1 MCPPAST
8 GGSPSQSGAGSQ
20 ADKPA
25 PTEPAAA
32 RLARAKLNYALH
44 VTGRRADG
52 YHMLQSLVAFAE
64 FGDTLSAVT
73 GAPGLSLALEG
84 PFASAL
90 SPQTPDASTGDNL
103 VLRAVRALAENLGG
117 GPPPPPSPPPP
128 PRRAASGSGG
138 GPPPAAAALHLAFAA
153 MTGRPAGAGDMARLE
168 KIAER
173 LGADVP
179 MCLASKPALVSG
191 TGTEVASLPRFPGH
205 AVLLANP
212 GLPVATP
219 DVFARLACRENPPLS
234 PLGESDL
241 ASFDAL
247 IAWLEGTRNDLEAP
261 ALTVAPQI
269 AEVLAALRSVR
280 GARLA
285 RMSGS
290 GATCFALFA
299 GIEEAEREARRLTA
313 RHPAWWVQAAPV
325 AAVG

>member
-1 MCPPAST
+1 MCSPAST

-117 GPPPPPSPPPP
+117 GPPALAFTLVKRLPV
-128 PRRAASGSGG
+128 ASGIGG
-138 GPPPAAAALHLAFAA
+138 GSADAAAALHLAFAA
-153 MTGRPAGAGDMARLE
+153 MTGRPAGAGDMARLA

-269 AEVLAALRSVR
+269 AEVLAALRSAR
-280 GARLA
+280 GVRLA

>member
-8 GGSPSQSGAGSQ
+8 GSLPNRSGTGPRE
-20 ADKPA
+20 DKPVPTA
-25 PTEPAAA
+25 PAST

-52 YHMLQSLVAFAE
+52 YHTLQSLVAFAE
-64 FGDTLSAVT
+64 FGDLLSAAT
-73 GAPGLSLALEG
+73 NDTGLSLTLEG

-90 SPQTPDASTGDNL
+90 SPQTPDASAGDNL
-103 VLRAVRALAENLGG
+103 VLRAVRALAEDLGERPPALAFTLVKRLPVASGIGG
-117 GPPPPPSPPPP
+117 GS
-128 PRRAASGSGG
+128 AD
-138 GPPPAAAALHLAFAA
+138 AAAALRLGFAA
-153 MTGRPAGAGDMARLE
+153 MAGREPGDGEMARLA

-179 MCLASKPALVSG
+179 MCLASRPALVSG
-191 TGTEVASLPRFPGH
+191 TGTELAPLPRFPGH

-219 DVFARLACRENPPLS
+219 EVFARLERRDNPPLS

-247 IAWLEGTRNDLEAP
+247 VAWLEGTRNDLEAP
-261 ALTVAPQI
+261 ALALVPAI
-269 AEVLAALRSVR
+269 AEVLAALRVAP

-299 GIEEAEREARRLTA
+299 GIEEAEREARRLAA
-313 RHPAWWVQAAPV
+313 RHPGWWVQAAPV
-325 AAVG
+325 AAVA

>member
-8 GGSPSQSGAGSQ
+8 DGSANRSDAGSH
-20 ADKPA
+20 ADKPVPTA
-25 PTEPAAA
+25 PAST

-44 VTGRRADG
+44 VTGRRTDG
-52 YHMLQSLVAFAE
+52 YHLLQSLVAFAE
-64 FGDTLSAVT
+64 FGDVLSAAT
-73 GAPGLSLALEG
+73 NEAGLSLTLEG

-90 SPQTPDASTGDNL
+90 SPQAPNASAGDNL
-103 VLRAVRALAENLGG
+103 VLRAVRALAEDLGERPPALAFTLVKRLPVASGIGG
-117 GPPPPPSPPPP
+117 GS
-128 PRRAASGSGG
+128 AD
-138 GPPPAAAALHLAFAA
+138 AAAALHLAFAA
-153 MTGRPAGAGDMARLE
+153 MTGGRAEAGDRARLAGV
-168 KIAER
+168 AER

-179 MCLASKPALVSG
+179 MCLASQPALVSG

-219 DVFARLACRENPPLS
+219 EVFARLERRDNPPLS

-261 ALTVAPQI
+261 ALALVPAI
-269 AEVLAALRSVR
+269 AEVLAALRVAP

-299 GIEEAEREARRLTA
+299 GIEEAEREARRLAA
-313 RHPAWWVQAAPV
+313 RHPGWWVQAAPV
-325 AAVG
+325 AAVA